1 MPFTLP
7 FPLPIQDPVLIFA
20 LVMVLILLSPFLSRR
35 LKLPSTVGL
44 ILAGMVVGPSM
55 TGLLARDSTIVLLG
69 TVGLLYLIFTAGLSI
84 DLNQFQRLRNRSL
97 VFGVLSVGLPFLL
110 AYVIGLYVLDFQMNP
125 VLLLGAIV
133 GSHTLLAYPLAAK
146 LGLSRHPSVTVT
158 MGGTIVTDFIS
169 LMVLGFVIAAERDP
183 NINAQFWLIFLSSI
197 ALFLGFITLTIP
209 RLARWFFRTF
219 TEETEADYVLLLA
232 ILFVTAYLAKLA
244 GLAPIIGAFMSGLL
258 LNKLVPES
266 SPLMNRVQFMGNA
279 LFIPFFLISVGMLV
293 DVNVMRSTE
302 VWTYALVFTGM
313 VVVGKGGAAWVA
325 GKLYSFST
333 RHILLM
339 SGLSIPQAAATL
351 AVTLIGFEIGLF
363 DAIIVNAVV
372 IMILIT
378 CLMGP
383 WMVDRYGRL
392 IAIEDEHL
400 IQGGNER
407 PQRILVP
414 LANPTTAEALMD
426 IAFAMREKSSTEPV
440 YPLTVVRDGPDVQSD
455 VAASER
461 MLSHAVIYAASADVP
476 VSPVTRVDMN
486 ISSGITRAVKERRI
500 TNVIIGWNGQSS
512 ATEAIFGGVLDQLLS
527 QVRHMIMVCKM
538 ERRVS
543 TIRKIYFAIPPFA
556 TLEPGFME
564 ALRYVMIL
572 ANQIGAEL
580 SIIGIEER
588 MARIRACV
596 KSTKQPLSIDFIS
609 MDRWTDLPELLQT
622 KLGRD
627 DLFILQSAREGTLSW
642 RPGLDRLPSLVSS
655 RFPDN
660 GFIAIYPS
668 EMGDQVDGDQEPQE
682 KRPLDRLIDD
692 ASVIFPAKDADFERI
707 VTDLISD
714 LYPKSPEVVA
724 KRSAELIRGNDDYNS
739 ELTAGVVLLETV
751 ADDIDEARL
760 MVAICR
766 NRIHVPKAPSPICAM
781 AVVIHPANE
790 TAEEHLDRLNQLAR
804 RLRNPDLPE
813 RLARTKSVEQVI
825 RLLNTTD
832 QSG

>member
-1 MPFTLP
+1 MSFTLP
-7 FPLPIQDPVLIFA
+7 FPLPFQDPVLIFA

-44 ILAGMVVGPSM
+44 ILAGMVVGPSL
-55 TGLLARDSTIVLLG
+55 TGLLARDGTIVLLG

-84 DLNQFQRLRNRSL
+84 DLNQFSRLRNRSM
-97 VFGVLSVGLPFLL
+97 VFGVLSVGFPFGL
-110 AYVIGLYVLDFQMNP
+110 AYIVGLHVLNFDMNP

-183 NINAQFWLIFLSSI
+183 NINAHFWVMFLSSI
-197 ALFLGFITLTIP
+197 ALFLGFIALVIP

-219 TEETEADYVLLLA
+219 TEETEADYVFLLA

-258 LNKLVPES
+258 LNKLVPDS

-293 DVNVMRSTE
+293 DVNVMRSLD
-302 VWTYALVFTGM
+302 VWYFAILFTGM
-313 VVVGKGGAAWVA
+313 VVVGKIAAAWVA
-325 GKLYSFST
+325 GKMYSFST

-363 DAIIVNAVV
+363 DALIVNAVV

-392 IAIEDEHL
+392 IAIEEDQL
-400 IQGGNER
+400 IQGANES

-426 IAFAMREKSSTEPV
+426 IAFAMREKTSGEPV
-440 YPLTVVRDGPDVQSD
+440 YPLTVVRDGPNVQAD
-455 VAASER
+455 VATSER

-512 ATEAIFGGVLDQLLS
+512 ATEAIFGGVLDQLLT

-538 ERRVS
+538 ERRIS
-543 TIRKIYFAIPPFA
+543 TVRNIYYAIPPFA

-572 ANQIGAEL
+572 ANQIGAGL
-580 SIIGIEER
+580 TIIGIEER
-588 MARIRACV
+588 MVRIKTCV
-596 KSTKQPLSIDFIS
+596 KSTKQPLKIDFIS
-609 MDRWTDLPELLQT
+609 MDRWSDLPELLQNQ
-622 KLGRD
+622 LERD
-627 DLFILQSAREGTLSW
+627 DLCILQSAREGTLSW
-642 RPGLDRLPSLVSS
+642 RPGLDRLPSLISS
-655 RFPDN
+655 RFPEN
-660 GFIAIYPS
+660 GFIAVYPS
-668 EMGDQVDGDQEPQE
+668 ELGEQVDGDQEPQE

-707 VTDLISD
+707 IGDLMSE
-714 LYPKSPEVVA
+714 LYPKSPDTVT
-724 KRSAELIRGNDDYNS
+724 KRTADLIRGNDDYNS
-739 ELTAGVVLLETV
+739 ELTSGVVLLEVV
-751 ADDIDEARL
+751 ADDIDEPKL
-760 MVAICR
+760 MMAICR
-766 NRIHVPKAPSPICAM
+766 NRISVPKAPSPICAL
-781 AVVIHPANE
+781 AVLIHPAGE
-790 TAEEHLDRLNQLAR
+790 SASEHLDRLNQLAR
-804 RLRNPDLPE
+804 RLRNTELPE

-825 RLLNTTD
+825 RLLNTSD

>member
-1 MPFTLP
+1 MSFTLP
-7 FPLPIQDPVLIFA
+7 FPIPFQDPVLIFA
-20 LVMVLILLSPFLSRR
+20 LVMVLILVSPFLSQR

-44 ILAGMVVGPSM
+44 ILAGMVVGPSL
-55 TGLLARDSTIVLLG
+55 TGLLARDGTIILLG

-84 DLNQFQRLRNRSL
+84 DLNQFSRLRNRSL
-97 VFGVLSVGLPFLL
+97 VFGMFSIGLPFGL
-110 AYVIGLYVLDFQMNP
+110 AYIVGLHVLNFEMNP

-133 GSHTLLAYPLAAK
+133 GSHTLLAYPLVTK

-183 NINAQFWLIFLSSI
+183 TINAQFWLVFLSSI
-197 ALFLGFITLTIP
+197 AFFLGFISLVIP

-219 TEETEADYVLLLA
+219 TEETEADYVFLLA

-258 LNKLVPES
+258 LNKLVPDS

-293 DVNVMRSTE
+293 DVNVMRSSE
-302 VWTYALVFTGM
+302 VWYYALMFTSM
-313 VVVGKGGAAWVA
+313 VVVGKGLAAWLS
-325 GKLYSFST
+325 GKIYSFST

-339 SGLSIPQAAATL
+339 LGLSIPQAAATL

-363 DAIIVNAVV
+363 NAMIVNAVV

-383 WMVDRYGRL
+383 WMVDRYGRQ
-392 IAIEDEHL
+392 IAIEEDQL
-400 IQGGNER
+400 IQGSNDR

-426 IAFAMREKSSTEPV
+426 IAFAMRDKSSMEPV
-440 YPLTVVRDGPDVQSD
+440 YPLTVVRDGPNVQAD
-455 VAASER
+455 VASSER
-461 MLSHAVIYAASADVP
+461 MLSHAVIYSASANIP

-500 TNVIIGWNGQSS
+500 TNVIIGWNGQIS

-538 ERRVS
+538 ERRIS
-543 TIRKIYFAIPPFA
+543 TVRRIYYAIPPFA

-564 ALRYVMIL
+564 SLRYVMIL
-572 ANQIGAEL
+572 ASQIGAEL
-580 SIIGIEER
+580 TIIGIEER
-588 MARIRACV
+588 MVRIQTCV
-596 KSTKQPLSIDFIS
+596 KSAKQPLKATFIALE
-609 MDRWTDLPELLQT
+609 RWSELPEALQSH
-622 KLGRD
+622 LGSD

-655 RFPDN
+655 RFPDI

-668 EMGDQVDGDQEPQE
+668 ETGEQVEGDQEPEE
-682 KRPLDRLIDD
+682 KKPLDRLIDD
-692 ASVIFPAKDADFERI
+692 ASVIFPSKDAHFDQI
-707 VTDLISD
+707 LMDLMAD
-714 LYPKSPEVVA
+714 LYPKSPETA
-724 KRSAELIRGNDDYNS
+724 QQRSAELIRSNNDYNS
-739 ELTAGVVLLETV
+739 ELTSGVVLLEAI
-751 ADDIDEARL
+751 ADDIDEPRL
-760 MVAICR
+760 MMAICR
-766 NRIHVPKAPSPICAM
+766 NRIAVPKAPSPICAM
-781 AVVIHPANE
+781 AVVIHPAGE
-790 TAEEHLDRLNQLAR
+790 RTAEHLERLNQLAR
-804 RLRNPDLPE
+804 RLRNPELPE
-813 RLARTKSVEQVI
+813 RLARATSVEQVI

-832 QSG
+832 

>member
-1 MPFTLP
+1 MSFILPIPLP
-7 FPLPIQDPVLIFA
+7 FQDPVLIFA
-20 LVMVLILLSPFLSRR
+20 LVMVLILLSPFVSRR
-35 LKLPSTVGL
+35 LKLPATVGL

-55 TGLLARDSTIVLLG
+55 TGLLARDGTIVLLG

-84 DLNQFQRLRNRSL
+84 DLNQFNKLRNRSM
-97 VFGVLSVGLPFLL
+97 VFGVLSVGLPFAL
-110 AYVIGLYVLDFQMNP
+110 AYFVGLHVLHFDMNP

-146 LGLSRHPSVTVT
+146 LGLARHPSVTVT

-183 NINAQFWLIFLSSI
+183 NINAQFWFQFLSSI
-197 ALFLGFITLTIP
+197 ALFLGFITLVIP

-258 LNKLVPES
+258 LNKLVPDS

-293 DVNVMRSTE
+293 DVNVMQSLD
-302 VWTYALVFTGM
+302 VWYYASVFTAM
-313 VVVGKGGAAWVA
+313 VMVGKGAAAWIA
-325 GKLYSFST
+325 GTFYSFSM
-333 RHILLM
+333 RQILLM

-363 DAIIVNAVV
+363 DAVIVNAVV

-378 CLMGP
+378 CLVGP
-383 WMVDRYGRL
+383 WMVDRYGRQ
-392 IAIEDEHL
+392 IAIEEDQL
-400 IQGGNER
+400 IHGSNEI

-426 IAFAMREKSSTEPV
+426 IAFAMRDKTSQEPV
-440 YPLTVVRDGPDVQSD
+440 YPLTVVRDGPNVQAD
-455 VAASER
+455 VAFSER

-476 VSPVTRVDMN
+476 VAPVTRVDMN

-500 TNVIIGWNGQSS
+500 TNVIIGWNGQAS

-543 TIRKIYFAIPPFA
+543 TVRKIYFAIPPFA

-572 ANQIGAEL
+572 ASQIGAEL

-588 MARIRACV
+588 MPRIQKCV
-596 KSTKQPLSIDFIS
+596 KSAKQPMKTEFIAL
-609 MDRWTDLPELLQT
+609 DRWSDLPESLH
-622 KLGRD
+622 KRLGKD
-627 DLFILQSAREGTLSW
+627 DLFVLQSAREGTLSW

-655 RFPDN
+655 RFPEN
-660 GFIAIYPS
+660 GFITIFPS
-668 EMGDQVDGDQEPQE
+668 EMGEQIDAEQEPKEQQ
-682 KRPLDRLIDD
+682 PTDQLIED
-692 ASVIFPAKDADFERI
+692 ASVIFPSKDADFKRI
-707 VTDLISD
+707 LTDLMTD
-714 LYPKSPEVVA
+714 LYPKSPETA
-724 KRSAELIRGNDDYNS
+724 QRRTADLMRSNEDYNS
-739 ELTAGVVLLETV
+739 ELTAGVVLLEAI
-751 ADDIDEARL
+751 ADDIDEPRL
-760 MVAICR
+760 MMAICR
-766 NRIHVPKAPSPICAM
+766 NRITVPRAPSPICAV

-790 TAEEHLDRLNQLAR
+790 SGSEHLDRLNQLAR
-804 RLRNPDLPE
+804 RLRNPELPE
-813 RLARTKSVEQVI
+813 RLARAKSVEQVI

>member
-1 MPFTLP
+1 MSFSLP

-20 LVMVLILLSPFLSRR
+20 LVMVLILLSPFISRR
-35 LKLPSTVGL
+35 LRLPSTVGL
-44 ILAGMVVGPSM
+44 ILAGMVVGPSL

-84 DLNQFQRLRNRSL
+84 DLNQFNRLRNRSM
-97 VFGVLSVGLPFLL
+97 VFGMLSVGLPFLL
-110 AYVIGLYVLDFQMNP
+110 AYFVGLHVLDFDMNP

-133 GSHTLLAYPLAAK
+133 GSHTLLAYPLASK

-169 LMVLGFVIAAERDP
+169 LMVLGFVIAAVRDP
-183 NINAQFWLIFLSSI
+183 NINMQFWLGFLSSI
-197 ALFLGFITLTIP
+197 ALFLGFITLVIP

-293 DVNVMRSTE
+293 DVNVMRSLE
-302 VWTYALVFTGM
+302 VWYYALMFTAM
-313 VVVGKGGAAWVA
+313 VVVGKGAASWIA
-325 GKLYSFST
+325 GRLFKFT
-333 RHILLM
+333 THHILLM
-339 SGLSIPQAAATL
+339 AGLSIPQAAATL

-363 DAIIVNAVV
+363 NAIVVNAVV

-378 CLMGP
+378 CLVGP

-392 IAIEDEHL
+392 IAIEDDHL
-400 IQGGNER
+400 IQGGTET

-426 IAFAMREKSSTEPV
+426 IAFAMRDKTSQEPV
-440 YPLTVVRDGPDVQSD
+440 YPLTVVRDGPNVQAD
-455 VAASER
+455 VASSER
-461 MLSHAVIYAASADVP
+461 MLSHAVIYAASADIPVVP
-476 VSPVTRVDMN
+476 LTRVDMN

-500 TNVIIGWNGQSS
+500 TNVIIGWNGQTS

-538 ERRVS
+538 EKRIS
-543 TIRKIYFAIPPFA
+543 TVRHVYYAIPPFA

-572 ANQIGAEL
+572 TNQIGAGL
-580 SIIGIEER
+580 SVIGIEER
-588 MARIRACV
+588 MPRIQKCV
-596 KSTKQPLSIDFIS
+596 KSTKQFMKTEFIS
-609 MDRWTDLPELLQT
+609 LDLWSDLPATL
-622 KLGRD
+622 KKRLGED

-642 RPGLDRLPSLVSS
+642 RPGLDRLPSLVTSS
-655 RFPDN
+655 FPGN
-660 GFIAIYPS
+660 GFITIFPS
-668 EMGDQVDGDQEPQE
+668 ESGEQIDSAQEPQE
-682 KRPLDRLIDD
+682 KRPMDQLIEE
-692 ASVIFPAKDADFERI
+692 ASVIFPSGSVDFERI
-707 VTDLISD
+707 LSDLMAD
-714 LYPKSPEVVA
+714 LYPKSTETA
-724 KRSAELIRGNDDYNS
+724 QRRTADIIRANEDYNS
-739 ELTAGVVLLETV
+739 ELTPGIVLLETI
-751 ADDIDEARL
+751 ADDVDDAKL
-760 MVAICR
+760 MIAICK
-766 NRIHVPKAPSPICAM
+766 NRITVPRAPSPICVM
-781 AVVIHPANE
+781 AVVIQPSSE
-790 TAEEHLDRLNQLAR
+790 STSEHLDRLNQLAR
-804 RLRNPDLPE
+804 HFRNADLVT
-813 RLARTKSVEQVI
+813 RLAKTKSVEQVVSV
-825 RLLNTTD
+825 LSLGD

>member
-1 MPFTLP
+1 
-7 FPLPIQDPVLIFA
+7 
-20 LVMVLILLSPFLSRR
+20 
-35 LKLPSTVGL
+35 
-44 ILAGMVVGPSM
+44 
-55 TGLLARDSTIVLLG
+55 
-69 TVGLLYLIFTAGLSI
+69 
-84 DLNQFQRLRNRSL
+84 
-97 VFGVLSVGLPFLL
+97 
-110 AYVIGLYVLDFQMNP
+110 
-125 VLLLGAIV
+125 
-133 GSHTLLAYPLAAK
+133 
-146 LGLSRHPSVTVT
+146 